1 MEHNILLDH
10 KERKSLIRML
20 KGIKFED
27 IEIDPHFYNKWG
39 KPRHGLYLHTVEN
52 IYNQFNKIIDV
63 FKRKDFFGFKYT
75 FIYKLNKKK
84 SYKLVFRLDC
94 KPKLLLTAFYFGGNV
109 EKRLMK
115 GYGFK
120 L

>member
-1 MEHNILLDH
+1 MDTNILLDF
-10 KERKSLIRML
+10 KERKRLISMMR
-20 KGIKFED
+20 GIKFKD
-27 IEIDPHFYNKWG
+27 IEIDSHFYNQWG
-39 KPRHGLYLHTVEN
+39 KPRHGLNLIQVEK
-52 IYNQFNKIIDV
+52 IYTQFNKIIDV
-63 FKRKDFFGFKYT
+63 FKRKDNVGFKHT

-84 SYKLVFRLDC
+84 SYKLVFRLDR

-120 L
+120 F